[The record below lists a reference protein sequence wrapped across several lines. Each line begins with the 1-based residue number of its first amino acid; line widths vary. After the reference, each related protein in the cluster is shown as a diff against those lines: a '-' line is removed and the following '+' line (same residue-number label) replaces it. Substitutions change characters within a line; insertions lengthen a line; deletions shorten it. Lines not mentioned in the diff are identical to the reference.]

1 MNLLAVLCLS
11 LSQDPVVIRTVES
24 PTAATS
30 PALEL
35 REGEIGVALGGDPET
50 ASAAGFSSAPRG
62 GLTFSSE
69 PKAGAV
75 WISSLSREQ
84 SAAALRETRGIRLCI
99 VTGRGG
105 GDPEPLKIGDTWMV
119 QAPGNSGLWGRIEL
133 REGSVTNRFGP
144 PDGKPS
150 EKVAALKKKLGLS
163 VDAVSALRA
172 SAKADAGAELP
183 PALEAA
189 NRACRVRIL
198 SAAERPSYGGRT
210 PPAG

>member
-1 MNLLAVLCLS
+1 MNLVAFLLLV
-11 LSQDPVVIRTVES
+11 SQDPIIIRTVET
-24 PTAATS
+24 PTAATI
-30 PALEL
+30 PAVEL
-35 REGEIGVALGGDPET
+35 REGEIGVALGGEPE
-50 ASAAGFSSAPRG
+50 AAAAAGFTSAPRG
-62 GLTFSSE
+62 GLTFSAD
-69 PKAGAV
+69 PKPGAV

-84 SAAALRETRGIRLCI
+84 SAAALRETKGIRLCI

-105 GDPEPLKIGDTWMV
+105 GDPEPLKIGDSWMV

-172 SAKADAGAELP
+172 SAKADAGA
-183 PALEAA
+183 
-189 NRACRVRIL
+189 
-198 SAAERPSYGGRT
+198 
-210 PPAG
+210 